1 MRPLIVILILTITL
15 SVFPHVATA
24 ADQPQWGQPN
34 SRNMVS
40 DEKGL
45 PDGFDPGT
53 RNQQTGQIELP
64 GGSNVRWVARLGN
77 QSYGSPIVAGGRV
90 FVGTN
95 NDAPRDPAI
104 QGDRGVLMCFD
115 EKTGRFLWQLVVP
128 KLDEIKWADWQYI
141 GLTSPPTVEGDLAYL
156 VSNRCEA
163 LCLDMRGAVKWRFDM
178 PAELGVRPHNGS
190 NCSILIRGNLLYVC
204 TSNGCDWTH
213 NQVANPKAPSVV
225 VLDKRTGKLVARDD
239 FGIGADIIHGQWS
252 SLALGAVTGGLSQSS
267 SATGGLSRFSGHRGE
282 AVVGENGTVPLSS
295 ANRTLLFFGA
305 GNGWMYAFE
314 ALDPTSG
321 GLSQFS
327 SDENGTVPL
336 LLKNVWRFN
345 GHPLAQTQD
354 NVPLEHC
361 HDTHSYEVTAMSVF
375 YQQRVY
381 VTFTQ
386 EPYHNMMQGRLTCLD
401 ATKTGNVTRSG
412 CEKMG
417 TGSVP
422 TRINPVETPSA
433 EVPVPILS
441 QPRSAIRWSY
451 DKIGASV
458 STVAIADGL
467 VYAAGFDG
475 RLHCLDAE
483 TGECYW
489 VHEAGKPIWGSPLV
503 ADGKVY
509 LGTGAQVLWVLA
521 AGKQPKVINRIRMR
535 DGVYT
540 TPTAAN
546 GTLWV
551 VTNRHL
557 YAVGRG
563 QGSGDKGQ
571 GKEK

>member
-1 MRPLIVILILTITL
+1 
-15 SVFPHVATA
+15 
-24 ADQPQWGQPN
+24 
-34 SRNMVS
+34 MVS

-64 GGSNVRWVARLGN
+64 GGSNVKWVARLGN
-77 QSYGSPIVAGGRV
+77 QSYGSPIVVGGRV

-156 VSNRCEA
+156 VTNRCEA
-163 LCLDMRGAVKWRFDM
+163 LCLDVQGAVKWRFDM

-190 NCSILIRGNLLYVC
+190 NCSILVRGDLLYVC

-239 FGIGADIIHGQWS
+239 FGIGADIVHGQWT
-252 SLALGAVTGGLSQSS
+252 SLALGAVTGGLS
-267 SATGGLSRFSGHRGE
+267 RFSSD
-282 AVVGENGTVPLSS
+282 ENGTVPF
-295 ANRTLLFFGA
+295 RTLLFFGA

-314 ALDPTSG
+314 ALDPNATPLG
-321 GLSQFS
+321 GP
-327 SDENGTVPL
+327 PL

-361 HDTHSYEVTAMSVF
+361 HDTHSYEVTAMPVF
-375 YQQRVY
+375 YKERVY

-401 ATKTGNVTRSG
+401 ATKTGDVTRS
-412 CEKMG
+412 
-417 TGSVP
+417 V
-422 TRINPVETPSA
+422 
-433 EVPVPILS
+433 
-441 QPRSAIRWSY
+441 IRWSY

-475 RLHCLDAE
+475 RLHCLDAD

-557 YAVGRG
+557 YAVGGG
-563 QGSGDKGQ
+563 QGAGDRGQ